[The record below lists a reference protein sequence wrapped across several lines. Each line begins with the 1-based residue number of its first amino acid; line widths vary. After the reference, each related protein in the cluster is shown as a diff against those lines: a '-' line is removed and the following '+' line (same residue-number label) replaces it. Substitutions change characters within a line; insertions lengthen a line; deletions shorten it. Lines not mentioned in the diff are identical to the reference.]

1 MTSDWGKSVEE
12 AALGLTEREKKVL
25 YLTVYFHIA
34 TGDPVGSRFLSKKL
48 DLDVSAATVRNVM
61 ADLEEKGLLKQIH
74 SSSGRIPT
82 DLGYR
87 RYVDLLIKRERPN
100 ETAVREIR
108 QRFSSGHLSVDDV
121 FQDASRTLS
130 AVSRQL
136 GLVVGPKYLG
146 DSFKRL
152 QFVKVSRRK
161 TLAVIVSGN
170 GLVQNKVFELTEDWS
185 QEELSAMSEIWNKH
199 FSAMPLREVR
209 ADLLDRMA
217 ADKEEF
223 DHLMEAAL
231 ALGREALQEEEQ
243 EESLYLEGTANMLSW
258 QEFANP
264 TKLRRL
270 MAAIE
275 EKSRLLHLLD
285 KSIRSDGIQV
295 FIGEEMPI
303 PEMKEMSLIA
313 APYGPTG
320 QILGVL
326 GVIGPTR
333 MEYSRVIPI
342 VEYMAVSLSDYLSV
356 E

>member
-1 MTSDWGKSVEE
+1 MIPDRDASVEE
-12 AALGLTEREKKVL
+12 VAVELTEREKKVL

-34 TGDPVGSRFLSKKL
+34 TGEPVGSRFLSKKL

-82 DLGYR
+82 NLGYR

-108 QRFSSGHLSVDDV
+108 QRFSVGHLSVDDV

-130 AVSRQL
+130 SVSRQL

-146 DSFKRL
+146 DSLKRL
-152 QFVKVSRRK
+152 QFVKVSRRRV
-161 TLAVIVSGN
+161 LAVIVSGN
-170 GLVQNKVFELTEDWS
+170 GLVQNKVFELTEDWR
-185 QEELSAMSEIWNKH
+185 QEELNAMSEIWNKH
-199 FSAMPLREVR
+199 FSAMPVREVR
-209 ADLLDRMA
+209 AELLDRIA

-231 ALGREALQEEEQ
+231 TLGRQALLEEER
-243 EESLYLEGTANMLSW
+243 EESLYLEGAANMLSW
-258 QEFANP
+258 QEFASP
-264 TKLRRL
+264 AKLRRL
-270 MAAIE
+270 MVAIE

-285 KSIRSDGIQV
+285 RSIRSDGIQV

-313 APYGPTG
+313 APYGPPG
-320 QILGVL
+320 HVLGVL

-342 VEYMAVSLSDYLSV
+342 VEYMAISLSDYLSV